1 MALIL
6 FGISYLENYL
16 HWSNTINLIDFS
28 KSVDNYKHY
37 IFDYFTSKYNFN
49 EIDVFFATNILND
62 NIKSILL
69 ETYKPKKYIFVKD
82 ETTPILSRNV
92 KLKKAIEC
100 CLEYKNIYDLCFIT
114 RFDLLFQREFKNIN
128 FETFN
133 MISKIEQPQLI
144 CDNVYIFPYKY
155 LLPFYNL
162 TISNLNKSFH
172 TIKTDIE
179 QISPIHYLY
188 NEGLSVDK
196 LSFYK
201 IFRNSKINYN
211 KIKNR
216 IKNGKS
222 ILGKHT
228 KLEKIYFRI

>member
-92 KLKKAIEC
+92 KLKKAIEI
-100 CLEYKNIYDLCFIT
+100 K
-114 RFDLLFQREFKNIN
+114 
-128 FETFN
+128 
-133 MISKIEQPQLI
+133 LI
-144 CDNVYIFPYKY
+144 F
-155 LLPFYNL
+155 
-162 TISNLNKSFH
+162 S
-172 TIKTDIE
+172 
-179 QISPIHYLY
+179 
-188 NEGLSVDK
+188 
-196 LSFYK
+196 
-201 IFRNSKINYN
+201 
-211 KIKNR
+211 
-216 IKNGKS
+216 
-222 ILGKHT
+222 
-228 KLEKIYFRI
+228 